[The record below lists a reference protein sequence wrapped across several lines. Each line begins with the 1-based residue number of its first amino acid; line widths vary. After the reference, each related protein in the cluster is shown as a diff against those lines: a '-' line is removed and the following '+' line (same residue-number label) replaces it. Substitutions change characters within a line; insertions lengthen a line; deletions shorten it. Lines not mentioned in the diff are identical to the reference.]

1 MKKHGNNFRTR
12 STKAFM
18 YFVFWIACVLF
29 TNAVCRIILYFM
41 KVPID
46 SGLDGC
52 INLFAAMAGSFLNVL
67 LDFLWKAY
75 KLKKKYDIKYI
86 EAVKMQKN
94 NFLSWL

>member
-1 MKKHGNNFRTR
+1 MRKRENNFRTR
-12 STKAFM
+12 STKT
-18 YFVFWIACVLF
+18 FVYVIFWIACVIF
-29 TNAVCRIILYFM
+29 INVVCRVILHFM

-52 INLFAAMAGSFLNVL
+52 INIFAVMAGSFLAVL

-75 KLKKKYDIKYI
+75 KLKKEFNIKYI
-86 EAVKMQKN
+86 EAVKIQKN